1 VHTALAGYGTVDVLM
16 DVRELLVELASPRDE
31 CLILDPALFT
41 PAVAETIAANLTEFP
56 RAVVAFSSVTT
67 SALESS
73 VILAQRTAARFV
85 FRGTPNE
92 RSALER
98 ALVLTPDS
106 TLGTALLAALD
117 SNIKRLPSV
126 LRDRLVS
133 LVRAGDGPYSPDALA
148 AATALA
154 RRSLDRY
161 LTDAGLASAHKII
174 VAARVTSA
182 YRAITTSR
190 TPLGHIAAMLGYKS
204 QRTMDAQ
211 LMALL
216 DTTSSRLR
224 AGPLPV
230 TEAVNR
236 LTQRLI
242 LRDTQR
248 RRRPQQPQ
256 HISTTRV
263 RTLKLVGGTA
273 CSRSARRTAS
283 GETITNP

>member
-1 VHTALAGYGTVDVLM
+1 M

-117 SNIKRLPSV
+117 SNIKRLPSG

>member
-1 VHTALAGYGTVDVLM
+1 
-16 DVRELLVELASPRDE
+16 
-31 CLILDPALFT
+31 
-41 PAVAETIAANLTEFP
+41 
-56 RAVVAFSSVTT
+56 
-67 SALESS
+67 

-117 SNIKRLPSV
+117 SNIKRLPSG

>member
-31 CLILDPALFT
+31 CLILDPALLT

-117 SNIKRLPSV
+117 SNIKRLPSG
-126 LRDRLVS
+126 LRDRLIS

-211 LMALL
+211 LMTLL

-230 TEAVNR
+230 AEAVNR

-242 LRDTQR
+242 VRNAQR

-273 CSRSARRTAS
+273 RSRNARRTAS

>member
-1 VHTALAGYGTVDVLM
+1 M